1 MLRATRMI
9 AEIPSSCP
17 KHFALWREA
26 REMHNRT
33 KLGSSFYLVAWLL
46 TWLALPPSSQ
56 LTAYGLL
63 GSVFFLAM
71 LVSRWTHHLPE
82 TSTVESLQHWINL
95 HWVLVILT
103 TGTWGMINAVVLNRA
118 DFVSA
123 HLVTVIATI
132 AFSTAFAFTFAMHLP
147 RCLVVL
153 CLLNLP
159 GLVAL
164 ARGTQEQ
171 WPVFVCLCFYM
182 IYLLLSCR
190 RSHAEFLTSIRLE
203 QELLAQR
210 NALEQL
216 SRTDSLTQLGNRY
229 QFNDLFPAMV
239 ASAQR
244 QGLALALVLLDI
256 DYFKRVNDEH
266 GHAAGD
272 QCLQQF
278 AELMRQMFR
287 RDSDVPLRLG
297 GEEFGVLMPGTTLE
311 QAAQIAEQFRTRL
324 AETPLDLNGTRL
336 SITTSLGVGVYDLRL
351 DSGADALYKRVD
363 AALYQAKEE
372 GRNRLKLAAGGRRE
386 SLLADSPS
394 P

>member
-1 MLRATRMI
+1 M
-9 AEIPSSCP
+9 
-17 KHFALWREA
+17 
-26 REMHNRT
+26 
-33 KLGSSFYLVAWLL
+33 
-46 TWLALPPSSQ
+46 
-56 LTAYGLL
+56 TAYGLL

-71 LVSRWTHHLPE
+71 LISRWTHHLPDV
-82 TSTVESLQHWINL
+82 STVENLQHWINL
-95 HWVLVILT
+95 HWLLVILT
-103 TGTWGMINAVVLNRA
+103 TGIWGMINALVLHRA
-118 DFVSA
+118 DFAQA

-132 AFSTAFAFTFAMHLP
+132 AFSTAFAFTFAMHLL
-147 RCLVVL
+147 RCITVL

-159 GLVAL
+159 GLAAL
-164 ARGTQEQ
+164 AWGTQEQ
-171 WPVFVCLCFYM
+171 WPVFVCLAFYM
-182 IYLLLSCR
+182 VYLLLSCR
-190 RSHAEFLTSIRLE
+190 RSHAEFVASIRLE

-244 QGLALALVLLDI
+244 QGMPLALVLLDI

-311 QAAQIAEQFRTRL
+311 QAAQMAEQFRTRL
-324 AETPLDLNGTRL
+324 AETRMDLNGPSL

-351 DSGADALYKRVD
+351 DNGADALYKRVD

-372 GRNRLKLAAGGRRE
+372 GRNRLKLAAGSVRE
-386 SLLADSPS
+386 KLPAESPS
-394 P
+394 TL

>member
-1 MLRATRMI
+1 M
-9 AEIPSSCP
+9 
-17 KHFALWREA
+17 
-26 REMHNRT
+26 
-33 KLGSSFYLVAWLL
+33 
-46 TWLALPPSSQ
+46 
-56 LTAYGLL
+56 
-63 GSVFFLAM
+63 
-71 LVSRWTHHLPE
+71 
-82 TSTVESLQHWINL
+82 
-95 HWVLVILT
+95 
-103 TGTWGMINAVVLNRA
+103 
-118 DFVSA
+118 
-123 HLVTVIATI
+123 
-132 AFSTAFAFTFAMHLP
+132 
-147 RCLVVL
+147 
-153 CLLNLP
+153 
-159 GLVAL
+159 
-164 ARGTQEQ
+164 
-171 WPVFVCLCFYM
+171 FVCLCFYM

>member
-1 MLRATRMI
+1 M
-9 AEIPSSCP
+9 
-17 KHFALWREA
+17 
-26 REMHNRT
+26 
-33 KLGSSFYLVAWLL
+33 
-46 TWLALPPSSQ
+46 
-56 LTAYGLL
+56 
-63 GSVFFLAM
+63 
-71 LVSRWTHHLPE
+71 
-82 TSTVESLQHWINL
+82 
-95 HWVLVILT
+95 
-103 TGTWGMINAVVLNRA
+103 
-118 DFVSA
+118 
-123 HLVTVIATI
+123 
-132 AFSTAFAFTFAMHLP
+132 
-147 RCLVVL
+147 
-153 CLLNLP
+153 
-159 GLVAL
+159 
-164 ARGTQEQ
+164 
-171 WPVFVCLCFYM
+171 
-182 IYLLLSCR
+182 
-190 RSHAEFLTSIRLE
+190 
-203 QELLAQR
+203 AQR

-336 SITTSLGVGVYDLRL
+336 SITTSLGLGVYDLRL